1 MGIRNGIYFH
11 TIYYVT
17 VYETFMFK
25 SLLKKL
31 SAFDGQPQSYEDK
44 FFSNIVGYVD
54 IKKLLL
60 KSIMSKEP
68 MSILLTGP
76 PGSSKTAFILEM
88 LKGLD
93 KVFFID
99 ATGATSAG
107 IIDYLFRHDTKYLL
121 IDEIDKMKPKDQAAL
136 LSVMETGII
145 CETKLNG
152 KTRRKKMD
160 LWIFATSNDA
170 DKLSGAIRSRFMEL
184 FLKEYSLEEFI
195 HIVSILLK
203 KKYHLDENISEKI
216 AFSVWNNMGS
226 KDVRDAINIAK
237 LAKSADDVEWLVNTK
252 VKYSK

>member
-1 MGIRNGIYFH
+1 
-11 TIYYVT
+11 
-17 VYETFMFK
+17 MFK
-25 SLLKKL
+25 SLLKKI
-31 SAFDGQPQSYEDK
+31 STFDGPAHTQTYEDK
-44 FFSNIVGYVD
+44 FFSNIVGYSDV
-54 IKKLLL
+54 KKLLL
-60 KSIMSKEP
+60 KSVVSKEP
-68 MSILLTGP
+68 VNILLTGP
-76 PGSSKTAFILEM
+76 PASSKTVFLLEILNSM
-88 LKGLD
+88 DGAY
-93 KVFFID
+93 FMD
-99 ATGATSAG
+99 ATSITSAG
-107 IIDYLFRHDTKYLL
+107 MIDYLFIHDTKYLL